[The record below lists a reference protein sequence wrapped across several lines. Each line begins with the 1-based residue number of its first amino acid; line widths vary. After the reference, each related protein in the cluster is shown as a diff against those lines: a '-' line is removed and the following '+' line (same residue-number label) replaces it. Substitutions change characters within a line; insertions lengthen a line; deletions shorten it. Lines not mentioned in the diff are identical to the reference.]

1 MALIW
6 DPFPVN
12 GNTMYKV
19 LLKKVRSSGTG
30 KSHRTV
36 LPFDFECNTLN
47 GEVLVSFGYFI

>member
-19 LLKKVRSSGTG
+19 IWKKVRSSGTG
-30 KSHRTV
+30 KSHWAV
-36 LPFDFECNTLN
+36 LPFDFECNILD
-47 GEVLVSFGYFI
+47 GEVLV

>member
-36 LPFDFECNTLN
+36 LPFDFECNILN
-47 GEVLVSFGYFI
+47 GEVLV